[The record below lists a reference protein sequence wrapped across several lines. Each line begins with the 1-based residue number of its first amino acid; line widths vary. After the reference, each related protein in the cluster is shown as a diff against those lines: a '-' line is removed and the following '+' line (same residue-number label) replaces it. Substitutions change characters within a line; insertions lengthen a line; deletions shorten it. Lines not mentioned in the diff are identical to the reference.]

1 MFILFSRLSYDF
13 YKSLKQEQD
22 KRLADSKQFQSLK
35 KLIQSKNDQIKELR
49 EQ

>member
-1 MFILFSRLSYDF
+1 M
-13 YKSLKQEQD
+13 SLKQEQD

-49 EQ
+49 EQYEVFRLAERVE

>member
-1 MFILFSRLSYDF
+1 LRTKEELVEN
-13 YKSLKQEQD
+13 LRQEQE